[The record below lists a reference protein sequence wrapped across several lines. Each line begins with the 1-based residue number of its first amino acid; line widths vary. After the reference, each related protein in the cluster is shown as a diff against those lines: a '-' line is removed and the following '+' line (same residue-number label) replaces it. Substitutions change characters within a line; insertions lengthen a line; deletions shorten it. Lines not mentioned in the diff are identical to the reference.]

1 MDFAN
6 SKWLR
11 PTFVLLLLL
20 SNPCLGA
27 KGGAAPRLSIIIDDI
42 GQDPAVGRRA
52 VALPFPA
59 AIAVLPFLPAST
71 EIARAAHENG
81 KEVLLHQPMENL
93 ARTSLGPG
101 GLTLAMERAEIIAAL
116 GNAIDSV
123 PHCVG
128 VSNHTGS
135 LLTQEP
141 LQMGWVMS
149 ELDRRGLYFI
159 DSRTTHHTV
168 ALTAAELEAVP
179 VLRRDVFLDNQ
190 RTEQYLTSA
199 LERAVEHAS
208 RHGYAVIVAH
218 PYDVTLTFLES
229 RIREL
234 HDIEIVPPSK
244 LLPNPGVRELVRRGE
259 RERLLVEFWWGHAA
273 PEGSEGEE

>member
-1 MDFAN
+1 MDYAK
-6 SKWLR
+6 SKWPRL
-11 PTFVLLLLL
+11 TFALLLLL
-20 SNPCLGA
+20 TTPGLAGT
-27 KGGAAPRLSIIIDDI
+27 PRLSIIIDDI
-42 GQDPAVGRRA
+42 GQDRAVGQRA
-52 VALPFPA
+52 IALPFPA
-59 AIAVLPFLPAST
+59 AIAVLPFLPASR
-71 EIARAAHENG
+71 ELARAAHENG

-101 GLTLAMERAEIIAAL
+101 GLTLTMAHTEVIAAL
-116 GNAIDSV
+116 SSAIDSV

-179 VLRRDVFLDNQ
+179 VLRRHIFLDNQ
-190 RTEQYLTSA
+190 RTKQYLADA
-199 LERAVEHAS
+199 LERAIEHAS
-208 RHGYAVIVAH
+208 RHGYAVIIAH

-229 RIREL
+229 QVHEL
-234 HDIEIVPPSK
+234 NGIEIVPPST
-244 LLPNPGVRELVRRGE
+244 LLLNPGVRELVRRGE
-259 RERLLVEFWWGHAA
+259 RERLLEEFRWGHAV
-273 PEGSEGEE
+273 PEGKAEE